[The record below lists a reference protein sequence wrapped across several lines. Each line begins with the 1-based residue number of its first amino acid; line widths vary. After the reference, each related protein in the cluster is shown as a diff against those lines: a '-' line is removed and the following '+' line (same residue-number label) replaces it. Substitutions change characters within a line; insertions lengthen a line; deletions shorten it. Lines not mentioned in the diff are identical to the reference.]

1 MNKVILLTVLS
12 AGLIALTF
20 GAAAL
25 AGENK
30 TVTYENTIKKIQQ
43 DRCLACHGLDS
54 PTLEEFDR
62 DKAGFKKKLKG
73 PRMDTYEN
81 LMVFVNGQDAGALM
95 RRLDD
100 GKNTK
105 DGKPGK
111 MYAYLADD
119 DHERAERL
127 EKYKKWVGSW
137 NLKQHKNL
145 TKAELNAIKAPMK

>member
-20 GAAAL
+20 GAASAD
-25 AGENK
+25 ENK

-54 PTLEEFDR
+54 PTLKEFDS
-62 DKAGFKKKLKG
+62 DKEGFKKKLKG

-105 DGKPGK
+105 GGKPGS

-127 EKYKKWVGSW
+127 EKFKKWVGSW
-137 NLKQHKNL
+137 NLKKRKDL
-145 TKAELNAIKAPMK
+145 TEAELNAVKAPMK